1 LYLDCQKL
9 GIEVLLDD
17 RPLRPGVIFSDME
30 LIGIPHRVVL
40 SERGLKSEQFEY
52 KGRRDNESQDLPLYE
67 LTDFLTKLFNPS
79 SQST

>member
-1 LYLDCQKL
+1 M
-9 GIEVLLDD
+9 LLDD

-52 KGRRDNESQDLPLYE
+52 KGRRDNESQDLPLNE
-67 LTDFLTKLFNPS
+67 LSDFLTKLFNPLS
-79 SQST
+79 LSA

>member
-1 LYLDCQKL
+1 
-9 GIEVLLDD
+9 VLLDD

-52 KGRRDNESQDLPLYE
+52 KGRRDNESQDLPLNE
-67 LTDFLTKLFNPS
+67 LSDFLTKLFNPLS
-79 SQST
+79 LSA